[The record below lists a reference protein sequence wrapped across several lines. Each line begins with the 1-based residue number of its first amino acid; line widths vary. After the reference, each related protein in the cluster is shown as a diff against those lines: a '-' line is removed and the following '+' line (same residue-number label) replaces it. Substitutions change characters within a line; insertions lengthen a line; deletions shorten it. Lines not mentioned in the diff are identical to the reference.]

1 MPDISKPSKNQFKTS
16 DPSTKELLE
25 VITDALLERKGQN
38 IVLLDVSELTT
49 LTEYFVVCHGTS
61 DTQIKAL
68 ADNVM
73 AKAKEELNEKVWK
86 REGFE
91 GRTWIILDFVNI
103 VVHVMSEQK
112 RDFYGIE
119 RMWNDADL
127 TRIED
132 N

>member
-1 MPDISKPSKNQFKTS
+1 MSNISKPAKNQFKTQ

-25 VITDALLERKGQN
+25 VITNALLERKGQN

-73 AKAKEELNEKVWK
+73 EKAKEELSEKVWK

-119 RMWNDADL
+119 RMWNDAEL

>member
-1 MPDISKPSKNQFKTS
+1 MPDISKPVKDQFQTQ

-25 VITDALLERKGQN
+25 VITEALLERKGQN
-38 IVLLDVSELTT
+38 ISLLDVSELTT
-49 LTEYFVVCHGTS
+49 LTEFFVVCHGTS

-73 AKAKEELNEKVWK
+73 EKAKEELNEKVWK

-91 GRTWIILDFVNI
+91 GRAWIILDFVNI

-112 RDFYGIE
+112 REFYGIE
-119 RMWNDADL
+119 RMWNDATI

-132 N
+132 E

>member
-1 MPDISKPSKNQFKTS
+1 MPDISKPAKNQFQTQ

-25 VITDALLERKGQN
+25 VITSALLERKGQN

-73 AKAKEELNEKVWK
+73 EKAKEELGEKVWK

-103 VVHVMSEQK
+103 VVHVMSEKK

-119 RMWNDADL
+119 RMWNDAVL